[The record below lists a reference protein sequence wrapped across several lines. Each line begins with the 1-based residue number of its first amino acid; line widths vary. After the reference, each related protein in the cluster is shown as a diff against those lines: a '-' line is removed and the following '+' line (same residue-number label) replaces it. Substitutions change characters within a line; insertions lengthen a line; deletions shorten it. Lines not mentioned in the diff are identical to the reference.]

1 MDFKENCFHIKVIF
15 IGRFQDD
22 DDDVGFNRGLR
33 VNVVDSGDVSI
44 EFCRSRKRKRKQ
56 MLCKLYL
63 ELPPPVKDPE
73 VS

>member
-1 MDFKENCFHIKVIF
+1 MIF
-15 IGRFQDD
+15 IRRFQDD

-33 VNVVDSGDVSI
+33 VYVVDRGDVSI